1 MIVLSNGKRVRI
13 HASINLDRVTAAV
26 EECWFGLSYIG
37 ICIACGEDRYQ
48 TEPDARNYH
57 CEACGKSEVFGAE
70 EILME
75 VAG

>member
-1 MIVLSNGKRVRI
+1 MIVLSKGQRVKI
-13 HASINLDRVTAAV
+13 HPSINMDRVIAAV
-26 EECWFGLSYIG
+26 EEGSFGLSDIG
-37 ICIACGEDRYQ
+37 LCIACGEDRYQ

-57 CEACGKSEVFGAE
+57 CEACGEAQVFGAE